1 MFNKK
6 YPKGTYGYVDARKK
20 IELIWSAIYFAL
32 PIGLFLIGLISTK
45 TRINLLTVVAIVS
58 VLPAA
63 KKLTTTIMLCRFRT
77 GSQSFYEKAQAAT
90 GKLTAAYDLALTTY
104 DNKLY
109 INAVVLTGHNVI
121 LYSETQKD
129 NQSYFEK
136 FLKDI
141 LSNNSHGSY
150 TVKLFT
156 DEAQF
161 LNRVKG
167 MAENFQEENKKKEEA
182 CLNTIKACCL

>member
-6 YPKGTYGYVDARKK
+6 YPKGTYGYINAQKK
-20 IELIWSAIYFAL
+20 IDIIWSAIYFAL
-32 PIGLFLIGLISTK
+32 PIGLFLIGFISTK

-63 KKLTTTIMLCRFRT
+63 KKLTTTIMLCRFCT
-77 GSQSFYEKAQAAT
+77 GSQDFYEKT
-90 GKLTAAYDLALTTY
+90 KSVVGELTAAYDLALTTY
-104 DNKLY
+104 DSKLY
-109 INAVVLTGHNVI
+109 VNAVVLAGHNVI

-129 NQSYFEK
+129 NQIVFEN
-136 FLKDI
+136 FIKDV
-141 LSNNSHGSY
+141 LSNNGHGSY
-150 TVKLFT
+150 TVKLFA

-161 LNRVKG
+161 FNRVKG
-167 MAENFQEENKKKEEA
+167 MADNFQEENKKKEEA

>member
-6 YPKGTYGYVDARKK
+6 YPKGTYGYVDAQKK

-32 PIGLFLIGLISTK
+32 PIGLFTIGLISTK
-45 TRINLLTVVAIVS
+45 TRINLLTVIAIVS

-77 GSQSFYEKAQAAT
+77 GSKSFYEKAKTAAGT
-90 GKLTAAYDLALTTY
+90 LTVAYDLPLTTY
-104 DNKLY
+104 DKKLY
-109 INAVVLTGHNVI
+109 VNAVVLGGRNVVF
-121 LYSETQKD
+121 YSENQKD
-129 NQSYFEK
+129 NQSHFEK

-141 LSNNSHGSY
+141 LNNNGHTNY

-167 MAENFQEENKKKEEA
+167 MAENFQEENKEKDEA

>member
-6 YPKGTYGYVDARKK
+6 YPKGTYGYVDAQKK
-20 IELIWSAIYFAL
+20 IDLLWSAIYFAL
-32 PIGLFLIGLISTK
+32 PIGLFLIGFISTK

-77 GSQSFYEKAQAAT
+77 GSQTFYDKAKST
-90 GKLTAAYDLALTTY
+90 VGELTAAYDLALTTY
-104 DNKLY
+104 DSRLY
-109 INAVVLTGHNVI
+109 INAVVLAGHNVI

-129 NQSYFEK
+129 NQNDFEK
-136 FLKDI
+136 FIKDI
-141 LSNNSHGSY
+141 LSNNGHGSY

-161 LNRVKG
+161 FNRVTG

>member
-1 MFNKK
+1 M
-6 YPKGTYGYVDARKK
+6 
-20 IELIWSAIYFAL
+20 
-32 PIGLFLIGLISTK
+32 
-45 TRINLLTVVAIVS
+45 
-58 VLPAA
+58 
-63 KKLTTTIMLCRFRT
+63 
-77 GSQSFYEKAQAAT
+77 
-90 GKLTAAYDLALTTY
+90 TAAYDLALTTY

-109 INAVVLTGHNVI
+109 INAVVLAGHNVI

-182 CLNTIKACCL
+182 